1 MRPGEHDRKTVG
13 NRARGGR
20 ASAGAKSRAVARER
34 ADAHTYVKTG
44 HTRPR
49 PDGKHFRSSL
59 RRPNGNGLFDP
70 PYAPLEFPLD
80 LFLLDVSGPPFTS
93 LKSSGDGTY
102 VFHNLPPGNYALMIN
117 LPISSCA
124 VPINPIYV
132 GGGTRFSAYTVRPR
146 S

>member
-1 MRPGEHDRKTVG
+1 MIAKLLAIGLVV
-13 NRARGGR
+13 AVLL
-20 ASAGAKSRAVARER
+20 AGAKAEPWHVSGQTPTPTSRPATPGPAPTGSISGRV
-34 ADAHTYVKTG
+34 YV
-44 HTRPR
+44 
-49 PDGKHFRSSL
+49 DL
-59 RRPNGNGLFDP
+59 NGNGLFDP

-132 GGGTRFSAYTVRPR
+132 GGGHVFRHILSGPAADDPL
-146 S
+146 